1 MKIDPGSHVPIYRQ
15 IAQGIGH
22 AIAAGIYRPGE
33 ALPSQRVLAIE
44 IQVNPNTVQRAY
56 DELLRQGVAYVQ
68 RGKGLY
74 VSEQA
79 AASAQDDAQ
88 ETVSLAL
95 DAAIRAGLAAGMNT
109 KIIRTL
115 FSAALDRVHAEGSH
129 PS

>member
-1 MKIDPGSHVPIYRQ
+1 M
-15 IAQGIGH
+15 
-22 AIAAGIYRPGE
+22 
-33 ALPSQRVLAIE
+33 
-44 IQVNPNTVQRAY
+44 
-56 DELLRQGVAYVQ
+56 Q

-74 VSEQA
+74 VAEQA

-95 DAAIRAGLAAGMNT
+95 DAAIRAGLAAGMHT
-109 KIIRTL
+109 KTIRTL